1 MNYVNAQSVDE
12 CISIVSSSSSSSSS
26 ISSRSSSSSSKVAT
40 LRASLSGYLSCRDR
54 RLPETEVL
62 SVAKVLTLSRYK
74 SQLTKG

>member
-12 CISIVSSSSSSSSS
+12 CISIGSSSSSSSSS
-26 ISSRSSSSSSKVAT
+26 ISSRSSRSSKVAT